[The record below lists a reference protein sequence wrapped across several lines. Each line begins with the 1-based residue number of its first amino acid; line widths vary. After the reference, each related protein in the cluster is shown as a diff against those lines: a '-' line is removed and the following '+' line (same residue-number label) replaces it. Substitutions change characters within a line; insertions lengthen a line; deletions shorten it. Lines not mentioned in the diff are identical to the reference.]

1 VTKNQ
6 ISQDAGP
13 TASVLWPWLALAAA
27 TVTGLWMTL
36 PWDNLAAP
44 ALGWHWFD
52 PLDLLDIGRIALF
65 GTLGFAAGAIVATR
79 RALRFHTAMLTIA
92 LGAVLMEGVQ
102 FIMKQHTCSGRE
114 AILAILAAVSGGC
127 VALRLMARDRLG
139 SSLRLWSLV
148 MILLIV
154 AYLGFSDVGWHDDGV
169 VRSRAPTIGWL
180 PLRTLDVGH
189 IQSVLVGS
197 AGSVVIYAILVLM
210 CMIAAP
216 DGQRAVSLFLLLG
229 VIAVIQLIQTM
240 TGRDAADVTPLL
252 LGAAAWLITTRVWR
266 ALSYKPRTRSLRRHG
281 PGP

>member
-1 VTKNQ
+1 MAKNH
-6 ISQDAGP
+6 INEDAGAA
-13 TASVLWPWLALAAA
+13 ASVLWPWVALAAA
-27 TVTGLWMTL
+27 SVTALWMTL
-36 PWDNLAAP
+36 PWHNLAAP

-52 PLDLLDIGRIALF
+52 PLDVLDIGRIALF

-79 RALRFHTAMLTIA
+79 RTLRFHTAMLTIA

-148 MILLIV
+148 MILLIA
-154 AYLGFSDVGWHDDGV
+154 AYLAFSDAGWHDDGL

-180 PLRTLDVGH
+180 PFRTLDAGH
-189 IQSVLVGS
+189 IRSVLVGS
-197 AGSVVIYAILVLM
+197 AGSAVLYSILVLM

-229 VIAVIQLIQTM
+229 VIAAIQLMQTM
-240 TGRDAADVTPLL
+240 TGRDAADVAPLL
-252 LGAAAWLITTRVWR
+252 LGAAAWLFTTRVWR
-266 ALSYKPRTRSLRRHG
+266 ALSYKPRT
-281 PGP
+281 